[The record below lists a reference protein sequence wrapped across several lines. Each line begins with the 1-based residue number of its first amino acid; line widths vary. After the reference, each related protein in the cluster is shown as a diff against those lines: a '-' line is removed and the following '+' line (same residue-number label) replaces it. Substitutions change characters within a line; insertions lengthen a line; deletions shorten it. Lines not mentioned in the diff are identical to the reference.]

1 MHGAWL
7 SSHGVERINPKLF
20 LEAGF
25 VEIMRCGGRGKSC
38 PIASTRR
45 RMDGWRTAILC
56 QIIIGR
62 REVIMKGCLQRNLF
76 MVE

>member
-45 RMDGWRTAILC
+45 GMDGWRTC
-56 QIIIGR
+56 G
-62 REVIMKGCLQRNLF
+62 F
-76 MVE
+76 MSDHNRTTGDDNERMFAKEPVYG